1 MENCFGNRFK
11 VTIYGESHAPEVGV
25 KIEGMPKGITLDI
38 NQLHKMLKRRKEG
51 ELPELSSIATT
62 PRKETDTPIIF
73 SGLSK
78 SSNSIALTTG
88 DPIVVEFKNENVRPA
103 DYEQFKDMPRPSHA
117 DFVNAVKYGKA
128 QSGGGISSGRMTLPL
143 VAAGWVAISALKK
156 ELSQKGLPSIEIKAR
171 ITSIY
176 GESNKEKWPEILKRA
191 AEEKDSV
198 GAVIECTVTNL
209 PAGIGEPFFNSLES
223 ILSHL
228 ILSIPGVKGIEFGNG
243 FKAATLKGSQ
253 NNDPFVDAKG
263 TTKTNNSGGINGG
276 ISNGNPL
283 IFRVAVKPTSS
294 IGAPQKTFNFKT
306 GKMETL
312 TIGGRHDVC
321 FALRVPPIVEAVT
334 AIAIYT
340 EIS

>member
-1 MENCFGNRFK
+1 M
-11 VTIYGESHAPEVGV
+11 
-25 KIEGMPKGITLDI
+25 
-38 NQLHKMLKRRKEG
+38 
-51 ELPELSSIATT
+51 
-62 PRKETDTPIIF
+62 
-73 SGLSK
+73 
-78 SSNSIALTTG
+78 
-88 DPIVVEFKNENVRPA
+88 
-103 DYEQFKDMPRPSHA
+103 
-117 DFVNAVKYGKA
+117 
-128 QSGGGISSGRMTLPL
+128 
-143 VAAGWVAISALKK
+143 
-156 ELSQKGLPSIEIKAR
+156 
-171 ITSIY
+171 
-176 GESNKEKWPEILKRA
+176 
-191 AEEKDSV
+191 
-198 GAVIECTVTNL
+198 
-209 PAGIGEPFFNSLES
+209 ES

-263 TTKTNNSGGINGG
+263 TTKTNNSGRINGG